1 MLDRESLFIRCAHP
15 LIVGLT
21 YALLYVPL
29 LVVVIFSFNDSVS
42 TTEWAGFSLRWYKE
56 LFQSPEVLEALRA
69 SLIVASSA
77 TLLSLVLG
85 TCLVIASTWKAMD
98 IWFRLFYINI
108 VTPDIIIALSV
119 LLIFSVLNMPIGYGS
134 IITGHTILGLG
145 FVVPIVR
152 ARFVELD
159 PILTEASLDLGA
171 TYFQTF
177 RKIIFPLL
185 APSLIASA
193 LLVFTLSLDDFLV
206 AFFCSSPVV
215 QTLSVHVYSVTR
227 SGIDPTVNAIS
238 TLFLTVSMVLI
249 LTLYFMR
256 AFDQVFAHE

>member
-1 MLDRESLFIRCAHP
+1 MLENKGFFFRFAQPIIVSL
-15 LIVGLT
+15 V
-21 YALLYVPL
+21 YALLYVPM

-42 TTEWAGFSLRWYKE
+42 TTEWVGFSLRWYKE
-56 LFQSPEVLEALRA
+56 LFHSPEVVEALKA
-69 SLIVASSA
+69 SLIVAISS
-77 TLLSLVLG
+77 TVLSLVLG
-85 TCLVIASTWKAMD
+85 TCLVIASTWKVMD
-98 IWFRLFYINI
+98 IWFRLFYINV
-108 VTPDIIIALSV
+108 VTPDIIIALSI
-119 LLIFSVLNMPIGYGS
+119 LMIFNVFSIPVGYGS

-152 ARFVELD
+152 ARFAELD

-215 QTLSVHVYSVTR
+215 QTLSVHVYSVAR
-227 SGIDPTVNAIS
+227 SGINPTINAIS
-238 TLFLTVSMVLI
+238 TLFLAASSLLVLM
-249 LTLYFMR
+249 LCFMKV
-256 AFDQVFAHE
+256 FDQVFAHE